1 MFKTLTRGFA
11 AAAFAA
17 SFAMPAWAG
26 TITLTDTMGRA
37 VEVPEEPQRILLG
50 FYFED
55 FMAVAGPE
63 AYDRVVAISKDTW
76 AGWRNLQWQTYAAVI
91 PRLEELAD
99 VGEIDS
105 GTFSLEAAVAAQP
118 DVAVLAAW
126 QYKTLGDVADRLEA
140 AGIPIVVLDYN
151 AQTVEMHVKS
161 TELLGKLMGAEERA
175 KTLADEYSAAVAEV
189 EARLANLPE
198 GTAPK
203 VYVELARKG
212 KDTVDNSYSGTQWGS
227 VIDQLKATNIANGQ
241 ISNWGKLRPE
251 YVLEQNPQ
259 VILLAG
265 SGWAGRDQAVIMGP
279 GVDSALAHE
288 RMRPYLERPGWDGL
302 DAVKAGKIFGIYH
315 GGNRTL
321 YDYAFLQFLAK
332 AMYPEQFADVDPQAA
347 LDRFFATYMP
357 VAFKGTYM
365 TQLPAQVSN

>member
-1 MFKTLTRGFA
+1 MFKALVRGA
-11 AAAFAA
+11 AAAVLAA
-17 SFAMPAWAG
+17 SLAMPAWAG
-26 TITLTDTMGRA
+26 NITLTDTMGRT
-37 VEVPEEPQRILLG
+37 VEVPEDPQRILLG

-63 AYDRVVAISKDTW
+63 GYDRVVAISKDTW
-76 AGWRNLQWQTYAAVI
+76 EGWRNLQWQTYTAAI
-91 PRLEELAD
+91 PRLTELAD
-99 VGEIDS
+99 VGEVDS

-126 QYKTLGDVADRLEA
+126 QFKALGDVADRLQD
-140 AGIPIVVLDYN
+140 AGVPIVVLDYN
-151 AQTVEMHVKS
+151 AQTVDMHVKS
-161 TELLGKLMGAEERA
+161 TEILGQLMGAEDRA
-175 KTLADEYSAAVAEV
+175 KALADEYAAAVAEV
-189 EARLANLPE
+189 EARLAGLPE
-198 GTAPK
+198 GARPK

-227 VIDQLKATNIANGQ
+227 VIDQLQAKNIANGQ
-241 ISNWGKLRPE
+241 ISNWGKLSPE
-251 YVLEQNPQ
+251 YVLAQNPQ

-265 SGWAGRDQAVIMGP
+265 SGWAGRDEAVIMGP
-279 GVDSALAHE
+279 GVDSALTHA
-288 RMRPYLERPGWDGL
+288 RMQAYMARPGWADL
-302 DAVKAGKIFGIYH
+302 DAVQAGRVFGIYH

-332 AMYPEQFADVDPQAA
+332 AMYPEHFADLDPQAA

-365 TQLPAQVSN
+365 TQLPGGEG

>member
-1 MFKTLTRGFA
+1 MFKTLARGVA
-11 AAAFAA
+11 AAAFAV
-17 SFAMPAWAG
+17 SFAMPAWAEN
-26 TITLTDTMGRA
+26 ITLTDTMGRT
-37 VEVPEEPQRILLG
+37 VEVPEDPQRILLG

-76 AGWRNLQWQTYAAVI
+76 AGWRNLQWKTYAAAI

-99 VGEIDS
+99 VGEVDS
-105 GTFSLEAAVAAQP
+105 GTFSLEAAIAAQP

-126 QYKTLGDVADRLEA
+126 QYKALGEVADRMEA

-161 TELLGKLMGAEERA
+161 TELLGALMGAEERA
-175 KTLADEYSAAVAEV
+175 KTLADEYAAAVAEV
-189 EARLANLPE
+189 ETRLATLPKDA
-198 GTAPK
+198 APR

-212 KDTVDNSYSGTQWGS
+212 RDTVDNSYSGTQWGS
-227 VIDQLKATNIANGQ
+227 VIDQLGAINIANGQ
-241 ISNWGKLRPE
+241 ISNWGKLSPE
-251 YVLEQNPQ
+251 YVLAQNPQ
-259 VILLAG
+259 VIILAG
-265 SGWAGRDQAVIMGP
+265 SGWAGRDEAVIMGP
-279 GVDSALAHE
+279 GVESALTHE
-288 RMRPYLERPGWDGL
+288 RMQAYLSRPGWDGL
-302 DAVKAGKIFGIYH
+302 DAVKNDRIIGVYH

-332 AMYPEQFADVDPQAA
+332 AMYPEQFADVDPQAS

-357 VAFKGTYM
+357 VEFKGTYM
-365 TQLPAQVSN
+365 TELPGGDS

>member
-1 MFKTLTRGFA
+1 MFNRMTRGLA
-11 AAAFAA
+11 AAALAA
-17 SFAMPAWAG
+17 SFAMPAWAEN
-26 TITLTDTMGRA
+26 ITLTDTMGRE
-37 VEVPEEPQRILLG
+37 VEVPEDPQRILLG

-55 FMAVAGPE
+55 FMAVAGPA

-76 AGWRNLQWQTYAAVI
+76 EGWRNLQWQTYAAVI
-91 PRLEELAD
+91 PRLEELTD

-105 GTFSLEAAVAAQP
+105 GTFSLEAAVAAKP

-140 AGIPIVVLDYN
+140 AGVPIVVIDYN
-151 AQTVEMHVKS
+151 AQTVEKHVQS
-161 TELLGKLMGAEERA
+161 TQILGALMGAEDRA
-175 KTLADEYSAAVAEV
+175 KVLANEYAAAVGEI
-189 EARLANLPE
+189 EARLAKVPE
-198 GTAPK
+198 GLAPK

-212 KDTVDNSYSGTQWGS
+212 MDTIDNSYSGTQWGS

-241 ISNWGKLRPE
+241 ISNWGKLSPE
-251 YVLEQNPQ
+251 YVLAQNPQ
-259 VILLAG
+259 MILLAG

-279 GVDSALAHE
+279 GVDTALTHE
-288 RMRPYLERPGWDGL
+288 RMQAYLGRPGWEGL
-302 DAVKAGKIFGIYH
+302 DAVKDGKVFGIYH

-332 AMYPEQFADVDPQAA
+332 AMYPEQFADMDPQAA

-357 VAFKGTYM
+357 VAFNGSYM
-365 TQLPAQVSN
+365 TQLPGTGD

>member
-1 MFKTLTRGFA
+1 MFKTLARGVA

-17 SFAMPAWAG
+17 SFAMPAWAEN
-26 TITLTDTMGRA
+26 ITLTDTMGRS
-37 VEVPEEPQRILLG
+37 VEVPEDPQRILLG

-76 AGWRNLQWQTYAAVI
+76 AGWRNLQWKTYAAVI

-105 GTFSLEAAVAAQP
+105 GTFSLEAAIASKP

-126 QYKTLGDVADRLEA
+126 QYKALGEVADRMEA

-161 TELLGKLMGAEERA
+161 TALLGELMGAEERA
-175 KTLADEYSAAVAEV
+175 KTLSDEYAAAVADVEV
-189 EARLANLPE
+189 RLAQVSE
-198 GTAPK
+198 GAAPK

-227 VIDQLKATNIANGQ
+227 VIDQLGAANIANGQ
-241 ISNWGKLRPE
+241 ISNWGKLSPE
-251 YVLEQNPQ
+251 YVLAQNPQ
-259 VILLAG
+259 VIMLAG

-279 GVDSALAHE
+279 GVDNALTHD
-288 RMRPYLERPGWDGL
+288 RMQAYLGRPGWDGL
-302 DAVKAGKIFGIYH
+302 DAVKNNKIIGVYH

-357 VAFKGTYM
+357 VEFKGTYM
-365 TQLPAQVSN
+365 TQLPGGDS

>member
-1 MFKTLTRGFA
+1 MLNSFARGVA
-11 AAAFAA
+11 AAALAA
-17 SFAMPAWAG
+17 TFAMPVWAEN
-26 TITLTDTMGRA
+26 ITLTDTMGRT
-37 VEVPEEPQRILLG
+37 VEVPENPQRILLG

-63 AYDRVVAISKDTW
+63 AYDRVVAISKETW
-76 AGWRNLQWQTYAAVI
+76 AGWRNLQWQTYSAVI

-99 VGEIDS
+99 VGEVDS
-105 GTFSLEAAVAAQP
+105 GTFSLEAAVAAKP

-126 QYKTLGDVADRLEA
+126 QYKTLGEVADRLEA

-161 TELLGKLMGAEERA
+161 TELLGQLMGAEDRA
-175 KTLADEYSAAVAEV
+175 RALAEEYAAAVAEV
-189 EARLANLPE
+189 EARLATLPE
-198 GTAPK
+198 GAAPR

-212 KDTVDNSYSGTQWGS
+212 KDTVDNSYAGTQWGS
-227 VIDQLKATNIANGQ
+227 VIDQLGAINIANGQ
-241 ISNWGKLRPE
+241 ISNWGKLSPE
-251 YVLEQNPQ
+251 YVLAQNPQ

-265 SGWAGRDQAVIMGP
+265 SGWAGRDEAVIMGP
-279 GVDSALAHE
+279 GVETALTHE
-288 RMRPYLERPGWDGL
+288 RMRAYLARPGWEGL
-302 DAVKAGKIFGIYH
+302 DAVKNGKVFGVYH

-332 AMYPEQFADVDPQAA
+332 AMYPEQFADMDPQAS

-357 VAFKGTYM
+357 VSFKGTYM
-365 TQLPAQVSN
+365 TQLPGADG

>member
-1 MFKTLTRGFA
+1 MFKTLARGIA
-11 AAAFAA
+11 AAAFAV
-17 SFAMPAWAG
+17 SFAMPTCAEN
-26 TITLTDTMGRA
+26 ITLTDTMGRT
-37 VEVPEEPQRILLG
+37 VEVPEDPQRILLG

-76 AGWRNLQWQTYAAVI
+76 AGWRNLQWKTYAAAI

-99 VGEIDS
+99 VGEVDS
-105 GTFSLEAAVAAQP
+105 GTFSLEAAIAAQP

-126 QYKTLGDVADRLEA
+126 QYKALGEVADRIEA

-161 TELLGKLMGAEERA
+161 TELLGALMGAEERA
-175 KTLADEYSAAVAEV
+175 KTLADEYAAAVTEV
-189 EARLANLPE
+189 ESRLANLPE
-198 GTAPK
+198 GAAPR

-227 VIDQLKATNIANGQ
+227 VIDQLGAINIANGQ
-241 ISNWGKLRPE
+241 ISNWGKLSPE
-251 YVLEQNPQ
+251 YVLAQNPQ
-259 VILLAG
+259 VIMLAG
-265 SGWAGRDQAVIMGP
+265 SGWAGRDEAVIMGP
-279 GVDSALAHE
+279 GVDSALTHD
-288 RMRPYLERPGWDGL
+288 RMKAYLGRPGWDGL
-302 DAVKAGKIFGIYH
+302 DAVKSGKIIGVYH

-332 AMYPEQFADVDPQAA
+332 AMYPEAFADMDPQAS

-357 VAFKGTYM
+357 VEFKGTYM
-365 TQLPAQVSN
+365 TQLPGGGN

>member
-1 MFKTLTRGFA
+1 MFKTLTRGVA
-11 AAAFAA
+11 AAAFAV
-17 SFAMPAWAG
+17 SFAMPVWAEN
-26 TITLTDTMGRA
+26 ITLTDTMGRT
-37 VEVPEEPQRILLG
+37 VEVPEDPQRILLG

-76 AGWRNLQWQTYAAVI
+76 EGWRNLQWKTYAAVI

-105 GTFSLEAAVAAQP
+105 GTFSLEAAVAAKP

-126 QYKTLGDVADRLEA
+126 QYRTLGDVADRLEE

-161 TELLGKLMGAEERA
+161 TELLGKLMGAEDRA
-175 KTLADEYSAAVAEV
+175 KMLADEYAAAVAEV
-189 EARLANLPE
+189 EARLAKLPE
-198 GTAPK
+198 GAAPK

-241 ISNWGKLRPE
+241 ISNWGKLSPE
-251 YVLEQNPQ
+251 YVLAQNPQ

-265 SGWAGRDQAVIMGP
+265 SGWAGRDQAVLMGP
-279 GVDSALAHE
+279 GVDSALTHE
-288 RMRPYLERPGWDGL
+288 RMQAYLGRPGWDGL
-302 DAVKAGKIFGIYH
+302 DAVKNGKIFGIYH

-357 VAFKGTYM
+357 VEFKGTYM
-365 TQLPAQVSN
+365 TQLPGAGG

>member
-1 MFKTLTRGFA
+1 MFNTIARGVA
-11 AAAFAA
+11 AAAIAV
-17 SFAMPAWAG
+17 SFALPVRAEN
-26 TITLTDTMGRA
+26 ITLTDTMGRT
-37 VEVPEEPQRILLG
+37 VDVPENPQRILLG

-55 FMAVAGPE
+55 FMAVASPE
-63 AYDRVVAISKDTW
+63 AYDRLVAISKDTW
-76 AGWRNLQWQTYAAVI
+76 EGWRNLQWQTYAAAI
-91 PRLEELAD
+91 PRLEQLAD

-140 AGIPIVVLDYN
+140 AGVPIVVLDYN
-151 AQTVEMHVKS
+151 AQTVEKHVQS
-161 TELLGKLMGAEERA
+161 TEILGRLMGAKDRAER
-175 KTLADEYSAAVAEV
+175 LAGEYAAAVADV
-189 EARLANLPE
+189 QARLARLPE
-198 GTAPK
+198 GAAPK

-227 VIDQLKATNIANGQ
+227 VIDQLKAINIANGQ
-241 ISNWGKLRPE
+241 ISNWGKLSPE
-251 YVLEQNPQ
+251 YVLAQNPQ

-279 GVDSALAHE
+279 GVDSALTHD
-288 RMRPYLERPGWDGL
+288 RMKAYLDRPGWSGL
-302 DAVKAGKIFGIYH
+302 DAVKNDKVFGIYH

-332 AMYPEQFADVDPQAA
+332 AMYPEHFSDLDPQAA
-347 LDRFFATYMP
+347 LDRFFDTYMP
-357 VAFKGTYM
+357 VEMNGTYM
-365 TQLPAQVSN
+365 TRLPGVGG